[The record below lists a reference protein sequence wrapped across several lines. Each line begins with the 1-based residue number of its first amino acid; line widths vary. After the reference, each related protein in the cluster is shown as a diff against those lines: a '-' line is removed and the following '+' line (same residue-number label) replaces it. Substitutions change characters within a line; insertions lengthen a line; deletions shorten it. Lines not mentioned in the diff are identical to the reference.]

1 MSIQDTNS
9 LKDAFFEGKHTKD
22 KALSNQF
29 KVIHKSFY
37 NAPKTM
43 LMASKETGILRAN
56 ICRYVATLR
65 KSKKIAEV
73 KKGFCEVTKHKAG
86 FLTTNP
92 NQFPKSNQ
100 LKMF

>member
-9 LKDAFFEGKHTKD
+9 LEDAFFGEKQNKD
-22 KALSNQF
+22 KALNSQF
-29 KVIHKSFY
+29 KLVYKSFY
-37 NAPKTM
+37 KAPKTM

-65 KSKKIAEV
+65 ESDKIAEV
-73 KKGFCEVTKHKAG
+73 KKSLCKISNHKAG
-86 FLTTNP
+86 YLSTDP

-100 LKMF
+100 YKMF

>member
-1 MSIQDTNS
+1 MSIQNTNS
-9 LKDAFFEGKHTKD
+9 LKDAFFEGKHNKD

-65 KSKKIAEV
+65 KSEKIAEV

-86 FLTTNP
+86 FLTTDP
-92 NQFPKSNQ
+92 TQFPKSNQ
-100 LKMF
+100 YKMF

>member
-9 LKDAFFEGKHTKD
+9 LNNAFFEGKHNKD

-29 KVIHKSFY
+29 KEIYKSFFK
-37 NAPKTM
+37 APKTM

-56 ICRYVATLR
+56 ICRYVATL
-65 KSKKIAEV
+65 KKFDKIYEV
-73 KKGFCEVTKHKAG
+73 KKGLCKISKHKAG

-92 NQFPKSNQ
+92 NQFPKSKQ
-100 LKMF
+100 YKMF

>member
-1 MSIQDTNS
+1 MSIQNTNS
-9 LKDAFFEGKHTKD
+9 LKDAFFEGKHNKD

-65 KSKKIAEV
+65 ESDKIAEV
-73 KKGFCEVTKHKAG
+73 KKGLCKISKHKAG
-86 FLTTNP
+86 FLTTDP

>member
-9 LKDAFFEGKHTKD
+9 LEDAFFGEKQNKD
-22 KALSNQF
+22 KALNSQF
-29 KVIHKSFY
+29 KLVYKSFY
-37 NAPKTM
+37 KAPKTM

-65 KSKKIAEV
+65 ESDKIAEV
-73 KKGFCEVTKHKAG
+73 KKSLCKISKHNAG
-86 FLTTNP
+86 YLSTDP